1 MDNNEKRNSAP
12 PLLEGI
18 QGIVSKIPLEQNEL
32 REGQIVNVSTLLI
45 CIKGRIIY
53 EDEMRL
59 AVLMNGDF
67 IHVESLM
74 FYSLKAL
81 TKSEL
86 LLIN

>member
-1 MDNNEKRNSAP
+1 MNNNEKRNTVP

-18 QGIVSKIPLEQNEL
+18 QGIVSKIPLDQNEL
-32 REGQIVNVSTLLI
+32 RDDQIMNVSTLLI

-59 AVLMNGDF
+59 AVLMRGDF

-74 FYSLKAL
+74 IYSLKAL

>member
-1 MDNNEKRNSAP
+1 MDNNEKRNSVP

-18 QGIVSKIPLEQNEL
+18 QVSKIPLDQNEL
-32 REGQIVNVSTLLI
+32 RDDQIVNVSTLLI

-53 EDEMRL
+53 EDERRL
-59 AVLMNGDF
+59 AVLMSGDF

-74 FYSLKAL
+74 IYSLKAI